1 MIEDK
6 WIMVLGGSNSQKHI
20 IKNAHELKL
29 KVVLVDSRSNAES
42 KDAADIFCNVDPKN
56 FQTVLEI
63 ARTYQIKGVF
73 SDQNDYCIEALAYIN
88 KEMNFLGNSVES
100 SRLATNKLSQ
110 KKYLSKI
117 SPELIP
123 QFWIFNTKE
132 TLEEFVSENPEK
144 DFVLKPTNSQGSRG
158 VIKINSRNIPKIEES
173 QFYNTNGKVEYLVE
187 EYIGG
192 YEFSVES
199 IIVEGEIFDLLITRK
214 YHYEK
219 NDCLDQENTY
229 LDDIPEEIQKALLE
243 ANSKV
248 IKGLNLYFG
257 LTHSE
262 YKFYNG
268 HVFLMEAAAR
278 GGGGGISSEIIPF
291 MTDFD
296 PMNYLIKYSIGM
308 SRSKPRI
315 QRKNNFCIM
324 RFFNW
329 EPGQVKLIQV
339 PEWATK
345 ACLKLEISIQVNE
358 TVKYPENSADRPGF
372 FIVGGL
378 NRQST
383 IELANQVEK
392 SIVIEYK

>member
-20 IKNAHELKL
+20 IKNARDLNL
-29 KVVLVDSRSNAES
+29 KVVLVDSRSNAAS
-42 KDAADIFCNVDPKN
+42 KDSADIFYNIDPKN
-56 FQTVLEI
+56 FQSVLEV
-63 ARTYQIKGVF
+63 ARRYQIIGVF
-73 SDQNDYCIEALAYIN
+73 SDQNDYCIETLAYIN

-117 SPELIP
+117 FPELIP
-123 QFWIFNTKE
+123 EFWIFNTKQ
-132 TLEEFVSENPEK
+132 TLEEFVSANPKK

-158 VIKINSRNIPKIEES
+158 VVKINSRSIPKLEDS
-173 QFYNTNGKVEYLVE
+173 QFYSTNGKAEYLVE
-187 EYIGG
+187 EFIGG

-199 IIVEGEIFDLLITRK
+199 IIVEGEVYDLLVTRK

-219 NDCLDQENTY
+219 NDCLDRENTY
-229 LDDIPEEIQKALLE
+229 LDDIPEEIQKALLI

-248 IKGLNLYFG
+248 IKGLNLFFG

-262 YKFYNG
+262 YKFYDG
-268 HVFLMEAAAR
+268 QVFLMETAAR

-296 PMNYLIKYSIGM
+296 PMNYLIEYSIGVR
-308 SRSKPRI
+308 RSKPII
-315 QRKNNFCIM
+315 QRKNTFCIM

-329 EPGQVKLIQV
+329 NPGQIKLIQV
-339 PEWATK
+339 PEWAIN
-345 ACLKLEISIQVNE
+345 ACLKLEVNIQVNE
-358 TVKYPENSADRPGF
+358 TVIYPENSADRPGF
-372 FIVGGL
+372 FIVGGQT
-378 NRQST
+378 RQST

>member
-1 MIEDK
+1 MNEDK

-20 IKNAHELKL
+20 IKNAHDLKL
-29 KVVLVDSRSNAES
+29 KVVLLDSRPNVVS
-42 KDAADIFCNVDPKN
+42 KDSADIFCNIDPKN

-63 ARTYQIKGVF
+63 ARRFRIIGVF
-73 SDQNDYCIEALAYIN
+73 SDQNDYCIETLAYIN

-100 SRLATNKLSQ
+100 SRLATNKLLQ
-110 KKYLSKI
+110 KKHLSKI
-117 SPELIP
+117 LPELIP
-123 QFWIFNTKE
+123 QFRIFNTKQ
-132 TLEEFVSENPEK
+132 TLEEFVSANPEK

-158 VIKINSRNIPKIEES
+158 VIKINSRSFPKLEES
-173 QFYNTNGKVEYLVE
+173 QFYSTNGKVEYLVE

-199 IIVEGEIFDLLITRK
+199 IIVDGEIYDLLITRK

-229 LDDIPEEIQKALLE
+229 LDDIPEEIQKALLK

-248 IKGLNLYFG
+248 IKGLNLIFG

-262 YKFYNG
+262 YKFYDG
-268 HVFLMEAAAR
+268 RVFLMEAAAR

-296 PMNYLIKYSIGM
+296 PMNYLIEYSIGM

-315 QRKNNFCIM
+315 QRKKTFCIM

-329 EPGQVKLIQV
+329 DPGQVKLIQV
-339 PEWATK
+339 PEWATN
-345 ACLKLEISIQVNE
+345 ACLKLEVNIQVNE
-358 TVKYPENSADRPGF
+358 TVRYPENSADRPGF

-392 SIVIEYK
+392 SIVVEYK

>member
-1 MIEDK
+1 MIEDN

-20 IKNAHELKL
+20 IKNAHDLKL
-29 KVVLVDSRSNAES
+29 KVVLLDSRPNAVS
-42 KDAADIFCNVDPKN
+42 KDFADIFYNIDPKN
-56 FQTVLEI
+56 FQSVLET
-63 ARTYQIKGVF
+63 ARKYRIIGVF
-73 SDQNDYCIEALAYIN
+73 SDQNDYCIETLAYIN

-100 SRLATNKLSQ
+100 SRLATNKLLQ
-110 KKYLSKI
+110 KKHLSKI
-117 SPELIP
+117 FPDLIP
-123 QFWIFNTKE
+123 QFWIFNSKQ
-132 TLEEFVSENPEK
+132 TLEEFLLANPEK
-144 DFVLKPTNSQGSRG
+144 NFVLKPTNSQGSRG
-158 VIKINSRNIPKIEES
+158 VIKINSRSIPKLEES
-173 QFYNTNGKVEYLVE
+173 QFYTTNGTVEYLVE

-199 IIVEGEIFDLLITRK
+199 IIVEGVIHDLLITRK

-229 LDDIPEEIQKALLE
+229 LNDVPEEIQKALLE
-243 ANSKV
+243 ANLKV
-248 IKGLNLYFG
+248 IEGLNLFFG
-257 LTHSE
+257 LSHSE
-262 YKFYNG
+262 YKFYDG
-268 HVFLMEAAAR
+268 RVFLMEAAAR

-296 PMNYLIKYSIGM
+296 PMNYLMKYSIGI

-315 QRKNNFCIM
+315 LKKNTFCIM

-329 EPGQVKLIQV
+329 NPGQVKQIQV
-339 PEWATK
+339 PDWATK
-345 ACLKLEISIQVNE
+345 ACMKLEVNIQVNE

-392 SIVIEYK
+392 SILIEYT